1 MRIYDVIANK
11 RDGKTLTPEELHFF
25 VQGAV
30 QGRWA
35 DYQVSAMLMAMC
47 IRGMTRE
54 ETATLTM
61 EMAKSGEMLDLSTI
75 PGIKVDKHSTGGV
88 GDKVT
93 LAVAPI
99 CAALGV
105 PIAKM
110 SGRGLGYTGGTV
122 DKLESISGYRTELM
136 QEEFLQLV
144 RKNGLSIIG
153 QSGDICPADKLFYAL
168 RDVSGCVESI
178 PLIVSSIMSKK
189 IAAGAD
195 AIVLDVKVGS
205 GAFMKNEQDARTLAQ
220 EMIAIGQACGRKT
233 AAVLSDMSVPLGQC
247 IGNALEVQ
255 EVIQLLQGH
264 SAPDLWEECETIAA
278 MMLYVAEKGSLE
290 QCRALVRGA
299 VQDGSAWAKF
309 LQLVQAQGGQVQ
321 DGIPVLRSDPVQQV
335 QLTAE
340 SDGWVQCMDAL
351 ACGKAS
357 VALGAGREKKSD
369 SLNYSAGLVL
379 HAKPGQQVQA
389 GQPLVTLYGRDEAA
403 CKEALE
409 LLRPGVQV
417 GQQPPE
423 QKPHVLDILGVTDI

>member
-11 RDGKTLTPEELHFF
+11 RDGKALTPEELHFF

-35 DYQVSAMLMAMC
+35 EYQVSAMLMAMC
-47 IRGMTRE
+47 IRGMSRE
-54 ETATLTM
+54 ETAAFTM
-61 EMAKSGEMLDLSTI
+61 EMAQSGEMLDLSSI

-122 DKLESISGYRTELM
+122 DKLESICGYRTELM
-136 QEEFLQLV
+136 QEQFLQLV
-144 RKNGLSIIG
+144 WKNGVSIMG
-153 QSGDICPADKLFYAL
+153 QSGNICPADKLFYAL

-205 GAFMKNEQDARTLAQ
+205 GAFMKAEADARTLAQ
-220 EMIAIGQACGRKT
+220 EMIAIGEACGRKT
-233 AAVLSDMSVPLGQC
+233 MAVLSEMSVPLGTC

-255 EVIQLLQGH
+255 EAMQLLQGH
-264 SAPDLWEECETIAA
+264 SAPDLWQECETIAA
-278 MMLYVAEKGSLE
+278 MMLYLAEKGSLE
-290 QCRALVRGA
+290 QCRGLVRRA
-299 VQDGSAWAKF
+299 VQEGSAWEKF
-309 LQLVQAQGGQVQ
+309 VQLVQAQGGQVK
-321 DGIPVLRSDPVQQV
+321 DGVPVLRSEPVQPIE
-335 QLTAE
+335 LKAE
-340 SDGWVQCMDAL
+340 KGGWVQRMDAL

-369 SLNYSAGLVL
+369 SLNASAGLVL

-389 GQPLVTLYGRDEAA
+389 GQPLVTLYGRDAAA
-403 CKEALE
+403 CREAME

-417 GQQPPE
+417 GQQPPA
-423 QKPHVLDILGVTDI
+423 QTPHVLDILGATDI